1 MTLYL
6 DMKYF
11 QKHDNLNMKFDK
23 KDLLDIEI
31 EYQRYISH
39 HNLLQDIYTLLNLKY
54 NTKLYGK
61 AYECKNIL
69 DRFIIECINDGY
81 INYVDSIKQYL
92 YLNNNITNHYLN
104 QQDYFLK
111 MINEIKEKRIYLDIN
126 KQNKLEQIILKHHK
140 QFQENI
146 KIIDF
151 KSRVY
156 CNVKYENDNITII
169 YKNYKRVINLSRFIS
184 LLKNYRKPTYVEF
197 IQMIIR
203 NSIFDNSHQ
212 QWSIGI
218 NVYNYINQNFDIDC
232 ELFASPLNFNLP
244 RYCSIFPDIENTF
257 GSICNFYQ
265 LNGEIIQNK
274 NITGAI
280 YNPPYI
286 PYLMDESIDQC
297 LELLNELKSNKF
309 NMSIICFLPHW
320 SDADYIKKIKES
332 EHTIDYQIFK
342 KGSYMLH
349 EKDTNKQILGSF
361 ELIVLL
367 LFNSTDSNHVIE
379 IKKEFKD
386 LITIIKNEVIEYKKN

>member
-1 MTLYL
+1 MSLYL

-11 QKHDNLNMKFDK
+11 QKHNNLLMKFEK
-23 KDLLDIEI
+23 KNLLDIEI
-31 EYQRYISH
+31 EYQRYICH

-54 NTKLYGK
+54 NTKMYGK
-61 AYECKNIL
+61 SYECKNIL

-81 INYVDSIKQYL
+81 INYVDSIEQYL
-92 YLNNNITNHYLN
+92 YLNSNVKDHYLN

-140 QFQENI
+140 KFQDNI
-146 KIIDF
+146 KIIDV

-156 CNVKYENDNITII
+156 CNVTYENDSIIIT
-169 YKNYKRVINLSRFIS
+169 YKTYKRVINLSRFIS

-197 IQMIIR
+197 IKMIIR

-218 NVYNYINQNFDIDC
+218 NVYNYINQHFDIDC

-265 LNGEIIQNK
+265 LNEDIIQNK

-297 LELLNELKSNKF
+297 LELLNKLKTNNFK
-309 NMSIICFLPHW
+309 MSIICFLPHW

-332 EHTIDYQIFK
+332 EYTLEYNIFK

-367 LFNSTDSNHVIE
+367 LYNSYDSIIE

-386 LITIIKNEVIEYKKN
+386 LITIIKNEVIEYNKN